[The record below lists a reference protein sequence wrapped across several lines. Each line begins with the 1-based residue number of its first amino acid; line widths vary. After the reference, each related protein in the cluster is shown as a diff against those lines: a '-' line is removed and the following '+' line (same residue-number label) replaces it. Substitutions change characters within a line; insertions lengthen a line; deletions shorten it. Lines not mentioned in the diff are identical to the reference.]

1 MTYIKHFDPRTGGFV
16 FEKEATKSDG
26 RWVPGLDAA
35 FAHGRAEAAKSDG
48 QVAHE
53 TFHGKLAELNRG
65 NKPNG
70 VWPTL
75 EIERKAAWEAAAKAV
90 RDKRK
95 TEELKALYCDKGASE
110 VDARQLFVNNEPAKF
125 CFPHSNEKPF
135 VEFKSGLRMALGEFA
150 RNGLMI
156 KKWRD
161 LVAQVPDLIIADEC
175 DTFAPEQQRT
185 ARLRLGRLLHER
197 LEQAMKGENNKMQ
210 QQDQIKALNAEV
222 ERLLEEKAEALEQ
235 VSDFRI
241 DCDEQAAR
249 ADRLT
254 QEQVELRGRLAEVQ
268 GERDAARHE
277 REALTK
283 ELMDLR
289 AKVRLTEQAN
299 ADLLEMLDSL
309 LHERSGGVPT
319 FQFERHWTVPSF
331 HSRGK
336 VTINARRVNLS
347 KPFDV
352 HLNVATQSI
361 SDVQRRQARGY

>member
-1 MTYIKHFDPRTGGFV
+1 MTYIKHFDPWAG
-16 FEKEATKSDG
+16 E
-26 RWVPGLDAA
+26 
-35 FAHGRAEAAKSDG
+35 
-48 QVAHE
+48 VAHE

-135 VEFKSGLRMALGEFA
+135 VEFKSGLRMPLKGPVAINLPPKHSMSEAFA
-150 RNGLMI
+150 RYLAPYMGGV
-156 KKWRD
+156 KC
-161 LVAQVPDLIIADEC
+161 DLIIADEC
-175 DTFAPEQQRT
+175 DTFAPEQPRA
-185 ARLRLGRLLHER
+185 ARLRLGQMVHKK
-197 LEQAMKGENNKMQ
+197 LEQAMKEENNKMQ

-249 ADRLT
+249 ADRLA

-309 LHERSGGVPT
+309 LHERSGGAPT